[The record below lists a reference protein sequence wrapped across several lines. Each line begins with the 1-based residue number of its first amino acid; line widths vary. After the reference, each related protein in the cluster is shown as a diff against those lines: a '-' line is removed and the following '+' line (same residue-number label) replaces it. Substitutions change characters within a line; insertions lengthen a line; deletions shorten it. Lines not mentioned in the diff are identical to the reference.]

1 MRVPCQRIE
10 VTLDRMVMPRS
21 RSRSLESMARSATRW
36 LSRKEP
42 ACCRSRSTSVV
53 LPWSTWAMIATLR
66 NVMQEIRWGPARP
79 GQALR
84 CNIGSASPTATPK
97 SAKCLNDQ
105 EDAAAQRPPAALRR
119 PHFLHQYRTKCG
131 GSVRSSVAVKNV
143 RRVLCVFPAYTPSFG
158 TFAHAYKLMQGV
170 RAFMPPQGLLTIAAY
185 LPENWPF
192 RFIDE
197 NMEPASAADL
207 AWADVVLVSGM
218 HFRPRKLQKSAA
230 RAKPA

>member
-1 MRVPCQRIE
+1 MLMRVSCQRME

-21 RSRSLESMARSATRW
+21 RSRSLESIARSATRW

-97 SAKCLNDQ
+97 SAKCLDDQ

-119 PHFLHQYRTKCG
+119 THFLHQYRAKCG
-131 GSVRSSVAVKNV
+131 GFRAQFSRGQECPPGALRVPGLYALLRHLCARLQVDAGRARVHAAAGTADHCGLSAGKLAGPLHRREHRRGERGRS
-143 RRVLCVFPAYTPSFG
+143 
-158 TFAHAYKLMQGV
+158 
-170 RAFMPPQGLLTIAAY
+170 GL
-185 LPENWPF
+185 
-192 RFIDE
+192 
-197 NMEPASAADL
+197 
-207 AWADVVLVSGM
+207 
-218 HFRPRKLQKSAA
+218 
-230 RAKPA
+230 